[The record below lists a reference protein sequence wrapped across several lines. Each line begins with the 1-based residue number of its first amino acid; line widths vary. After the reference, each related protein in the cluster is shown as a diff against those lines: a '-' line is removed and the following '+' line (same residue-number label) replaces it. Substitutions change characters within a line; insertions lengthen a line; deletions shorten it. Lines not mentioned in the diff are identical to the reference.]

1 LTPAPCSHISKV
13 IEYLYWAYKLTVI
26 KLISIQNPY
35 PFAACWFKYISLGKI
50 IRKPPLKFCF
60 FGDKLQKELV
70 FPGSF
75 LSTEEEFLAGANTY
89 IDSSGSIFSDSVGV
103 KEVDEKNREIK
114 VKEKLKEVKMLER
127 GCTVYGVIS
136 NVREQIAMVE
146 LKFATKDGYE
156 HRINNSFGILPV
168 FNVSDRYIESL
179 ENEFKIGDII
189 KANVANV
196 TTFNV
201 ELETKSS
208 TDFGVVRKRESFL
221 SADFRNELKV
231 KENMEKER
239 GEIAGDSREGPRR
252 RDGSSGADRDR
263 GRGRIGSREALREEE
278 KERKVAKAIEERYR
292 KGQSEEEAEQ
302 EEIEFQAKLE
312 RIKKYG

>member
-1 LTPAPCSHISKV
+1 
-13 IEYLYWAYKLTVI
+13 
-26 KLISIQNPY
+26 
-35 PFAACWFKYISLGKI
+35 
-50 IRKPPLKFCF
+50 
-60 FGDKLQKELV
+60 LQKELV

-263 GRGRIGSREALREEE
+263 GRGRIGSRGRYARNAIGGRERDETSE
-278 KERKVAKAIEERYR
+278 GRGRGRIGMRDGEGRSGSWGSRRNPERSSERR
-292 KGQSEEEAEQ
+292 W
-302 EEIEFQAKLE
+302 
-312 RIKKYG
+312 R